1 MQNESSRY
9 TVYRMRFVET
19 VVHIAGERM
28 QCVVDRLHSRSFLQ
42 KVYGE
47 DVDVEEW
54 DSHTPHGFA
63 RDSHFFT
70 GHKRIV
76 RFRKPIHR
84 DIPTVLKPFV
94 HGDSINVRVAQ
105 SVVERSDVRC
115 EVNNKMHFDVF
126 GSHLL
131 SMESTL
137 VARPTSNHGTSLNMS
152 VRMNVRAPPLVK
164 GTIERF
170 LEKEAKKDLTKFETA
185 LRRTSTTTSSP
196 GRHAVSTSAPGS

>member
-1 MQNESSRY
+1 MNFLMMYHSAQD
-9 TVYRMRFVET
+9 MRLIET

-28 QCVVDRLHSRSFLQ
+28 QCVVDRLHSRPFLQ

-54 DSHTPHGFA
+54 DAAELHK
-63 RDSHFFT
+63 